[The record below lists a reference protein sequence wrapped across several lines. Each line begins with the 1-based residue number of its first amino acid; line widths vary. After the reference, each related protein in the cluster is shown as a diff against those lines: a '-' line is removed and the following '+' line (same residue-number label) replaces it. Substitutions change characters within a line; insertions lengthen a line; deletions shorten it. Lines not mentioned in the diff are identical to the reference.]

1 MTIDPY
7 DAHRRDERDR
17 GTRGAS
23 TQLQAISTWQG
34 WSASL
39 DVAVQLRSRF
49 KPQIVSI
56 RTMESG
62 ESTSKF
68 PDEFDP
74 FAQATIE
81 SPYAFYRSLRTHAP
95 VYRVPKADYYL
106 VTRHADIKAVVMN
119 PATYSSNLTSIVVAQ
134 TDGSVSS
141 LDVGQLGI
149 GPVDVLA
156 VQDPPAH
163 TRQRALTQPRFAM
176 RMVRGREQSV
186 RAQASEL
193 LDVALENQGETNWM
207 KKFAYLLPMNVI
219 MDIIGLPL
227 ADRDQLKA
235 WSDLAIALLSGTS
248 SAEQMASHA
257 MGALSLFQYLQ
268 ARFEEARRDP
278 KDDLLGLLAEA
289 TGTDDDALTVE
300 ESVSIL
306 LQLIIAGNESTAGLI
321 GSATRLLAE
330 NPNLQDALRQ
340 DPSRIA
346 LFVEEAVRLESPF
359 QGHFRKTRE
368 ATELA
373 GVSLP
378 EGARLMVVWASG
390 NRDERVFQ
398 RADSIDLD
406 RPNARAQLSFGHG
419 IHLCIGAQL
428 ARLEAKV
435 AIEELLKRTTRF
447 EMAGPV
453 RHVSSVFVRTPAELP
468 LELHAD
474 YAQRNA

>member
-1 MTIDPY
+1 MPRVT
-7 DAHRRDERDR
+7 EREP
-17 GTRGAS
+17 
-23 TQLQAISTWQG
+23 
-34 WSASL
+34 SATKL
-39 DVAVQLRSRF
+39 
-49 KPQIVSI
+49 
-56 RTMESG
+56 
-62 ESTSKF
+62 

-106 VTRHADIKAVVMN
+106 VSRHADVKSVVMN
-119 PATYSSNLTSIVVAQ
+119 PGTYSSNLTSIVMAQ
-134 TDGSVSS
+134 TDGSMAS

-163 TRQRALTQPRFAM
+163 TRQRALTHPRFAM
-176 RMVRGREQSV
+176 RTVRGREQSV
-186 RAQASEL
+186 RAQACEL
-193 LDVALENQGETNWM
+193 LDAALESREETNWM
-207 KKFAYLLPMNVI
+207 KKFASLLPMAVI
-219 MDIIGLPL
+219 IDIIGLPL
-227 ADRDQLKA
+227 EDRDQLKA

-248 SAEQMASHA
+248 TTEQMATHA

-268 ARFEEARRDP
+268 ARFEEARQDP

-289 TGTDDDALTVE
+289 TGAGDDSLTVE

-306 LQLIIAGNESTAGLI
+306 LQMIIAGNESTASLI

-330 NPNLQDALRQ
+330 KPELQEALRQ
-340 DPSRIA
+340 DPSRIP

-368 ATELA
+368 ASELA

-378 EGARLMVVWASG
+378 EGARLMVLWASG
-390 NRDERVFQ
+390 NRDERVFESP
-398 RADSIDLD
+398 DTIDLD
-406 RPNARAQLSFGHG
+406 RPNLRAHLSFGHG

-435 AIEELLKRTTRF
+435 SIEELLKRTTQF
-447 EMAGPV
+447 EMAGPA

-468 LELHAD
+468 LAL
-474 YAQRNA
+474 QTSR

>member
-1 MTIDPY
+1 MPRVIET
-7 DAHRRDERDR
+7 
-17 GTRGAS
+17 
-23 TQLQAISTWQG
+23 
-34 WSASL
+34 
-39 DVAVQLRSRF
+39 
-49 KPQIVSI
+49 
-56 RTMESG
+56 ES
-62 ESTSKF
+62 STSKL

-95 VYRVPKADYYL
+95 VYRVPKTDYYL
-106 VTRHADIKAVVMN
+106 VSRHADIKSVAMN
-119 PATYSSNLTSIVVAQ
+119 PGTYSSNLTSIVMAQ
-134 TDGSVSS
+134 TDGSMAS

-163 TRQRALTQPRFAM
+163 TRQRALTHPRFAM
-176 RMVRGREQSV
+176 RTVRGREQSV
-186 RAQASEL
+186 RKQACDL
-193 LDVALENQGETNWM
+193 LDAALQNQEETNWM
-207 KKFAYLLPMNVI
+207 KKFAFLLPMNVI
-219 MDIIGLPL
+219 IDIIGLPPE
-227 ADRDQLKA
+227 DRDQLKA

-248 SAEQMASHA
+248 NAEQMASHA

-268 ARFEEARRDP
+268 ARFEEARQDP

-289 TGTDDDALTVE
+289 TGTAEDSLTVE

-306 LQLIIAGNESTAGLI
+306 LQMIIAGNESTASLI

-330 NPNLQDALRQ
+330 NPDLQEALRQ
-340 DPSRIA
+340 DPSRIP

-359 QGHFRKTRE
+359 QGHFRKTKE
-368 ATELA
+368 ASELA
-373 GVSLP
+373 DVSLP
-378 EGARLMVVWASG
+378 EGARLMVLWASG
-390 NRDERVFQ
+390 NRDERVF
-398 RADSIDLD
+398 DSPGMIDLD
-406 RPNARAQLSFGHG
+406 RPNLRAHLSFGHG

-435 AIEELLKRTTRF
+435 ALEELLQRTTQF

-468 LELHAD
+468 IALHV
-474 YAQRNA
+474 